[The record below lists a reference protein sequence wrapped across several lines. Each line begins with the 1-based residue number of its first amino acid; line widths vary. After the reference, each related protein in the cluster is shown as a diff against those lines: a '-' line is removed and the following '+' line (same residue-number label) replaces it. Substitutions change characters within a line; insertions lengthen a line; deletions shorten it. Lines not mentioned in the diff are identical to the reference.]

1 MGNNERLLWGGD
13 IRAETLKTR
22 KKSAGSGGMEGG

>member
-22 KKSAGSGGMEGG
+22 KKSAGSGGMDGG